1 MFLMKLPNKIVS
13 YKESML
19 YKLPIILGVLN
30 KNRISISELYMK
42 ISMEFDNINEFI
54 DALDC
59 LFALVKIQYD
69 EEREELINVI

>member
-19 YKLPIILGVLN
+19 YKLPIILRVLN

-59 LFALVKIQYD
+59 LFALGKIQYD

>member
-1 MFLMKLPNKIVS
+1 
-13 YKESML
+13 
-19 YKLPIILGVLN
+19 
-30 KNRISISELYMK
+30 MK

-59 LFALVKIQYD
+59 LFALGKIQYN

>member
-42 ISMEFDNINEFI
+42 ISWS
-54 DALDC
+54 
-59 LFALVKIQYD
+59 
-69 EEREELINVI
+69 LIILMNLLMH

>member
-30 KNRISISELYMK
+30 KNRIIYE
-42 ISMEFDNINEFI
+42 DI
-54 DALDC
+54 DG
-59 LFALVKIQYD
+59 V
-69 EEREELINVI
+69 